1 MSIFMLLQGDML
13 KPLKINDEIT
23 IIPQPARAKTKP
35 AGPNRN
41 PQKKV
46 LQIFSNIL

>member
-1 MSIFMLLQGDML
+1 ML

-46 LQIFSNIL
+46 LQIFLIFFDRVNLY